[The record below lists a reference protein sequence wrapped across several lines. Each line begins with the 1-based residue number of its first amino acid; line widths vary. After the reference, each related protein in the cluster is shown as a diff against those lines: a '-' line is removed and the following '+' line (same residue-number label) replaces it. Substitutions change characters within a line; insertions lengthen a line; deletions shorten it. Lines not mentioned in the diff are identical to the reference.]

1 MAESLSQQWHYSTNF
16 LANDIHSQ
24 LQSDTT
30 SSQLDDATSDAVS
43 SLSNKWFEKV
53 KELYGEPHRAYH
65 NMGHVQDVLASLDL
79 VLGTHHHLTPPEQ
92 PKDTAISTLA
102 AFFHDV
108 IYNPKSST
116 NEKDSANLFLDFVS
130 ELVDVIRTFSGHE
143 QNANIDIDM
152 NENETHQ
159 PSRIKS
165 HMSES
170 DMILQIE
177 QCIIA
182 TATHIASATQA
193 RETNNT
199 ILATFL
205 DADMSILGRDP
216 DKYEKY
222 ARSIRKE
229 YEFVDHSV
237 YCEKRAKILYSF
249 LPATIAVETVDE
261 TVDATLIDGG
271 EKSSSENTQ
280 GAEGKQHISIYATE
294 KGRELWETQA
304 QENLRHEIGMLFQGL
319 IPGEIDCLKFI
330 AST

>member
-24 LQSDTT
+24 LQLDTI
-30 SSQLDDATSDAVS
+30 SSKLDDATSDAVS

-53 KELYGEPHRAYH
+53 RDLYDQPHRAYH

-79 VLGTHHHLTPPEQ
+79 VLGTHLAPPVQ
-92 PKDTAISTLA
+92 PKDTAITTLA

-152 NENETHQ
+152 NDNETHQ
-159 PSRIKS
+159 PFRKKS
-165 HMSES
+165 HMPES

-199 ILATFL
+199 ILAAFL

-222 ARSIRKE
+222 ARSIREE
-229 YEFVDHSV
+229 YEFVEHRV
-237 YCEKRAKILYSF
+237 YCEKRAKILLSF
-249 LPATIAVETVDE
+249 LPATIAVETVD
-261 TVDATLIDGG
+261 ATPID
-271 EKSSSENTQ
+271 ERRKTSSENTQ

-294 KGRELWETQA
+294 KGKELWEIQA

>member
-116 NEKDSANLFLDFVS
+116 NEKDSADLFREFVS
-130 ELVDVIRTFSGHE
+130 EMVDVIRSSSGHE
-143 QNANIDIDM
+143 QNATIDFEM
-152 NENETHQ
+152 NDNETVTHQ
-159 PSRIKS
+159 PSRNKS
-165 HMSES
+165 HISES
-170 DMILQIE
+170 GMILQIE

-182 TATHIASATQA
+182 TAAHISSATQA
-193 RETNNT
+193 RESNNT
-199 ILATFL
+199 LLAAFL

-216 DKYEKY
+216 DKYVQY
-222 ARSIRKE
+222 AGSIRKE
-229 YEFVDHSV
+229 YEFVERSN
-237 YCEKRAKILYSF
+237 YCEKRAKILFSF
-249 LPATIAVETVDE
+249 LPATIAVETVD
-261 TVDATLIDGG
+261 ATPIN
-271 EKSSSENTQ
+271 ERNKTSSESTLE
-280 GAEGKQHISIYATE
+280 AEGKHHTSIYATE
-294 KGRELWETQA
+294 KGRELWEVRA
-304 QENLRHEIGMLFQGL
+304 QENLRHEISLLCQGFV
-319 IPGEIDCLKFI
+319 PGEID
-330 AST
+330 